1 MQQVPRVALIDAVN
15 EGKSIEAELL
25 QLKLKLN
32 MKLVT
37 EDQAVDTYA
46 KLLERIQKVQQIT
59 NVAGKHVRELGPPR
73 MLQVPNEMVVGL
85 TELSVLAAELK
96 RDPKSKATSREM
108 ARVNGEQIRPAAQE
122 WYERSV
128 GVTGVVSGGHDISC
142 DGGARVESIGPN
154 NLGVSA
160 ASVEI
165 PAFVE

>member
-46 KLLERIQKVQQIT
+46 KLLERIQMVQQIT

-85 TELSVLAAELK
+85 TELNVLAAAISFLK
-96 RDPKSKATSREM
+96 SE
-108 ARVNGEQIRPAAQE
+108 
-122 WYERSV
+122 
-128 GVTGVVSGGHDISC
+128 IS
-142 DGGARVESIGPN
+142 
-154 NLGVSA
+154 L
-160 ASVEI
+160 
-165 PAFVE
+165 